1 MLFLEA
7 LTFSRRPDKPT
18 IVVEGV
24 NSTNA
29 DLVWE
34 ILPDSGEV
42 VQNLFLIRQRPGDVN
57 QVQIAWRKYS
67 SSFTLAE
74 GFANE
79 YRANLPATLRLLNV
93 DNTEEYVYTLQVSY
107 DLNNVPHRTDD
118 SVTVIVRGKSNN
130 FALYPRR
137 ASKWQGILQ
146 FILQILI
153 AIPFYCVPERNSR
166 HYEVKTKVVYRCL
179 FYEIDRVG
187 KQYFVLL
194 IDFKASCEASAILE
208 ESRKIVI
215 FMLALLC

>member
-7 LTFSRRPDKPT
+7 LTFTRRPDKPT

-42 VQNLFLIRQRPGDVN
+42 VQNLFLIRQRAGDVN

-107 DLNNVPHRTDD
+107 DLNNVPRRTENR
-118 SVTVIVRGKSNN
+118 VTVIVRGKSNN
-130 FALYPRR
+130 FPLYPRR

-166 HYEVKTKVVYRCL
+166 HYEVKKKVVYRCL

-187 KQYFVLL
+187 KRYFVLL
-194 IDFKASCEASAILE
+194 IDFKASC
-208 ESRKIVI
+208 
-215 FMLALLC
+215 

>member
-7 LTFSRRPDKPT
+7 LTFTRRPDKPT

-24 NSTNA
+24 NSTNV
-29 DLVWE
+29 DLIWD
-34 ILPDSGEV
+34 ILPGNGES

-107 DLNNVPHRTDD
+107 DLNNVPHRMDD

-130 FALYPRR
+130 FFFLYPRR

-153 AIPFYCVPERNSR
+153 AIPFSVCSSTVSPNETLGIM
-166 HYEVKTKVVYRCL
+166 K
-179 FYEIDRVG
+179 
-187 KQYFVLL
+187 
-194 IDFKASCEASAILE
+194 
-208 ESRKIVI
+208 
-215 FMLALLC
+215 

>member
-7 LTFSRRPDKPT
+7 LTFTRRPDKPT

-24 NSTNA
+24 NSTNVNLIW
-29 DLVWE
+29 D
-34 ILPDSGEV
+34 ILPGNSEV

-107 DLNNVPHRTDD
+107 DLNEVPKRMDD
-118 SVTVIVRGKSNN
+118 SVTVLVRGKSNN
-130 FALYPRR
+130 FAFFLRR
-137 ASKWQGILQ
+137 IYKS
-146 FILQILI
+146 
-153 AIPFYCVPERNSR
+153 V
-166 HYEVKTKVVYRCL
+166 T
-179 FYEIDRVG
+179 
-187 KQYFVLL
+187 
-194 IDFKASCEASAILE
+194 
-208 ESRKIVI
+208 
-215 FMLALLC
+215 